1 MYALL
6 FQQTRKGNSK
16 FLLTE
21 KEKILL
27 KNQEIASEFHEN
39 FGKIVD
45 SLEMHNYQN

>member
-1 MYALL
+1 M
-6 FQQTRKGNSK
+6 
-16 FLLTE
+16 LTE

-45 SLEMHNYQN
+45 YLELHNYQN